1 MQVVFFGNYC
11 SRRRIDKMVKW
22 GEMDN
27 ERKGKVIINKRI
39 DEETKRL
46 VIGRGCGLPSNV

>member
-1 MQVVFFGNYC
+1 
-11 SRRRIDKMVKW
+11 MVKW